1 MDSNDITGTAPSSQI
16 PIPTHIDGSRGV
28 NSAGHGIAS
37 SGLGGMT
44 YPASQTMA
52 VSGPQ
57 KKILLRQHHL
67 TQVAHTMSERETGLW
82 EACVLRCCL
91 QTAPVGGLPLSRLL
105 EVLDH
110 ITFLQGVTSNDNHSS
125 HSNNHNNNYSS
136 NSSNSNNHNDHH
148 IKSSSRSAQERSKKL
163 DIARRRLCSDVE
175 SLKMTIHRLQSQGEV
190 EVVLVNST
198 VQNDVIL
205 SVDGVTTTS
214 AGSSGSSSNSGNKG
228 GSVEICVR
236 LVGDVLP
243 ITDLSNDEMNDS
255 NSARAREEGLMCGRL
270 GKLKHAMKYR
280 TNERGLTEDEIAT
293 TDDVMEVV
301 DGGVA

>member
-1 MDSNDITGTAPSSQI
+1 MDSNDTTGTASSSQI
-16 PIPTHIDGSRGV
+16 PIPTHIDGSRGA
-28 NSAGHGIAS
+28 NSVGHGVAG

-44 YPASQTMA
+44 YPASQTMV

-110 ITFLQGVTSNDNHSS
+110 ITFLQGVTSDDNHHNHNHNLSS
-125 HSNNHNNNYSS
+125 HNNNHS
-136 NSSNSNNHNDHH
+136 HDDHH
-148 IKSSSRSAQERSKKL
+148 IKSTSRSAQERSKKL

-175 SLKMTIHRLQSQGEV
+175 SLKMTIYRLQSQGEV

-205 SVDGVTTTS
+205 SVDGVSTTS
-214 AGSSGSSSNSGNKG
+214 ASTSGSSSNSGNKG